1 MEREIKVHA
10 RLDHPHII
18 KYIGHFKSAST
29 MFIVLDYAENGNL
42 YSLLHK
48 KKKFSEPDAFIF
60 FYQTALALNYLHQND
75 IVHRDLKVI
84 FYLFILIIDIE
95 EKMKRKMRLAYLF
108 SLFLWRKGKLLI

>member
-1 MEREIKVHA
+1 
-10 RLDHPHII
+10 
-18 KYIGHFKSAST
+18 

-75 IVHRDLKVI
+75 IVHRDLKVYFSINEALINDCSIVCI
-84 FYLFILIIDIE
+84 FCTFGLNIFFTIIARE
-95 EKMKRKMRLAYLF
+95 PASRQ
-108 SLFLWRKGKLLI
+108 KLCD